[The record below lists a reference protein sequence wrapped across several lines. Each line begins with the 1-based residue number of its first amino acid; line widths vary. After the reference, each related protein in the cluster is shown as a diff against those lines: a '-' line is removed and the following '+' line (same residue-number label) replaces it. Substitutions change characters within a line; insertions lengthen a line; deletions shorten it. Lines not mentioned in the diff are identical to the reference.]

1 MTASRRKIVRFNL
14 WTSPRFD
21 ELLNASPA
29 VALQV
34 LDLHAPEEA
43 NWQALASADIYHVS
57 AAKDDVPPC
66 WQVTENLLARCP
78 NLLCVSSSGAGYD
91 TVDVAAC
98 TRHGV
103 LLVNQSG
110 GNAIAVAEHAFGLI
124 LDIKHRIT
132 ESDGRLK
139 QSGRLTRED
148 LMGHDIHGLTLGLV
162 GLGNIGRRMA
172 KLGEAFGM
180 RVIAHDPYVSDSEA
194 RARGAEPVSF
204 DDLLAQSDVVSLHCP
219 RNQETLNLFD
229 AATFARMKQ
238 GSTFISTARGG
249 IHDEAALYAA
259 LVSGHLA
266 GAGLDVWQV
275 EPPPA
280 GHPLLTLPNVVATFH
295 TAGVTH
301 EARHNTHT
309 IAAQQ
314 ILAICAGQPAPRIIN
329 PEVLSVFTDRF
340 SQTDQALTVAGT

>member
-1 MTASRRKIVRFNL
+1 MNASTNTPVRKVVRFNL
-14 WTSPRFD
+14 WTNPSFD
-21 ELLNASPA
+21 ALLNASPA
-29 VALQV
+29 VELTV
-34 LDLHAPEEA
+34 LDLDGPEDV
-43 NWQALASADIYHVS
+43 NWRHLAEADIYHAS
-57 AAKDDVPPC
+57 AAKDDLPLR
-66 WQVTENLLARCP
+66 WQVTEDLLARCP

-103 LLVNQSG
+103 LVVNQSG

-124 LDIKHRIT
+124 LDVKHRIT
-132 ESDGRLK
+132 ESDYRLK
-139 QSGRLTRED
+139 NPDRPTRED

-180 RVIAHDPYVSDSEA
+180 RVIAHDPYLSDA
-194 RARGAEPVSF
+194 DIRARGAEPVAF

-229 AATFARMKQ
+229 AAAFTRMKQ
-238 GSTFISTARGG
+238 GSTFVSTARGG
-249 IHDEAALYAA
+249 IHDEAALHAA
-259 LVSGHLA
+259 LVSNHLA
-266 GAGLDVWQV
+266 GAGLDVWEV
-275 EPPPA
+275 EPPPVD
-280 GHPLLTLPNVVATFH
+280 HPLLALPNVVATFH

-301 EARHNTHT
+301 EARHNTAT

-314 ILAICAGQPAPRIIN
+314 ILAICAGEAAPRVVN
-329 PEVLSVFTDRF
+329 PEVLPVFTERF
-340 SQTDQALTVAGT
+340 AKAG

>member
-29 VALQV
+29 VELQV

-43 NWQALASADIYHVS
+43 SWQALASADIYHVS

-78 NLLCVSSSGAGYD
+78 NLLCASSSGAGYD

-98 TRHGV
+98 TRYGV
-103 LLVNQSG
+103 LVVNQSG

-172 KLGEAFGM
+172 KLGDAFGM
-180 RVIAHDPYVSDSEA
+180 RVIAHDPYLSDA
-194 RARGAEPVSF
+194 DIRIHGAEPVGF
-204 DDLLAQSDVVSLHCP
+204 DELLAQSDVVSLHCP
-219 RNQETLNLFD
+219 RNHETLNLFD
-229 AATFARMKQ
+229 AAAFARMKR
-238 GSTFISTARGG
+238 GATFISTARGG
-249 IHDEAALYAA
+249 IHDEAALHAA

-266 GAGLDVWQV
+266 GAGLDVWHV
-275 EPPPA
+275 EPPPVD
-280 GHPLLTLPNVVATFH
+280 HPLLTLPNVVSTFH

-301 EARHNTHT
+301 EARHTTHT

-314 ILAICAGQPAPRIIN
+314 ILAICAGEAATRVVN
-329 PEVLSVFTDRF
+329 PEVLPAFTERF
-340 SQTDQALTVAGT
+340 AKTAQALA